1 MEPTLHDSITN
12 DTVDSVNDGD
22 DFDDRSVSDSEGY
35 EYNTTTSDYDLDT
48 SYQSFTSVA
57 SSRSTLT
64 TDSSKMEPSKP
75 TTISRFQSRFSL
87 ERLQISPSSSSEKP
101 STTPRRVLSLRIDR
115 VVSKIRT
122 SENSKETRTKD
133 AATREQTVMSVKQI
147 WESDMIPHFEERRS
161 SKQLRELSWK
171 GIPTKFR
178 GKVWSL
184 AIGNA
189 MNITEELYQIM
200 VKNARTTREAVDAAF
215 RRGMSEEDIDAIFP
229 GKMNSL
235 SLIKLDLERTFPEL
249 CFFQQGTPEYD
260 SLRDVLEAYVA
271 YRPDMGY
278 VQGMSY
284 IAGMLLLNMSA
295 FDSFVCFVHLL
306 NSAHMRALFRM
317 ESPGIDLRFAVF
329 DHLLAEFLPETSKH
343 FSELGVSSNLYV
355 VEWFMTIFA
364 RLVNLELSSRL
375 WDVYVMDGE
384 VFAFRAALGILK
396 LLSPRLLKA
405 NFEQSLNILLNISR
419 VYFRFYSRLMN
430 CKPFM
435 TIFSLAI

>member
-278 VQGMSY
+278 VQG
-284 IAGMLLLNMSA
+284 
-295 FDSFVCFVHLL
+295 
-306 NSAHMRALFRM
+306 
-317 ESPGIDLRFAVF
+317 
-329 DHLLAEFLPETSKH
+329 K
-343 FSELGVSSNLYV
+343 SN
-355 VEWFMTIFA
+355 
-364 RLVNLELSSRL
+364 
-375 WDVYVMDGE
+375 
-384 VFAFRAALGILK
+384 
-396 LLSPRLLKA
+396 RLLKNEIVQTSSKIEA
-405 NFEQSLNILLNISR
+405 LAIIISKYAELSFSISESRFSMRISCMRPFYLNPTQTG
-419 VYFRFYSRLMN
+419 M
-430 CKPFM
+430 
-435 TIFSLAI
+435 FSLL

>member
-1 MEPTLHDSITN
+1 MQSLDIADDTPLDASLRICSEEASQTEDFSDHSGEWEDEMNSSIHSASMASDHATPTRHGTSPIDPP
-12 DTVDSVNDGD
+12 SVV
-22 DFDDRSVSDSEGY
+22 RISSSVSDANIS
-35 EYNTTTSDYDLDT
+35 TSDC
-48 SYQSFTSVA
+48 SPHSSGNA
-57 SSRSTLT
+57 SARPSRHRKT
-64 TDSSKMEPSKP
+64 
-75 TTISRFQSRFSL
+75 
-87 ERLQISPSSSSEKP
+87 
-101 STTPRRVLSLRIDR
+101 LSLDHARALIGEKTT
-115 VVSKIRT
+115 KIVDIFRK
-122 SENSKETRTKD
+122 SGDQSQGQRAKD

-278 VQGMSY
+278 VQG
-284 IAGMLLLNMSA
+284 
-295 FDSFVCFVHLL
+295 
-306 NSAHMRALFRM
+306 
-317 ESPGIDLRFAVF
+317 
-329 DHLLAEFLPETSKH
+329 K
-343 FSELGVSSNLYV
+343 SN
-355 VEWFMTIFA
+355 
-364 RLVNLELSSRL
+364 
-375 WDVYVMDGE
+375 
-384 VFAFRAALGILK
+384 
-396 LLSPRLLKA
+396 RLLKNEIVQTSSKIEA
-405 NFEQSLNILLNISR
+405 LAIIMSKYAVLSFSISEPRFSMRICCMRPFYLNPTQTG
-419 VYFRFYSRLMN
+419 M
-430 CKPFM
+430 
-435 TIFSLAI
+435 FSLL